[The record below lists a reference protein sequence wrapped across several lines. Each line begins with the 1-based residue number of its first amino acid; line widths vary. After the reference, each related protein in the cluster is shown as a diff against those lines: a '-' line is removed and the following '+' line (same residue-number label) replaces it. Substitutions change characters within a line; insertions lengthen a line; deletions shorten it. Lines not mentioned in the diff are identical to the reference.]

1 MRFSAAAL
9 LASLI
14 PSLVTAAEL
23 RASCEVEAK
32 QVVEHA
38 RKKGFRFE
46 TTRASGDGTCE
57 ADSSEPIFIASATSR
72 SEVVCNVRVFF
83 KKAASNTSPS
93 PEAPAT
99 PTGWV
104 ISWVRIAGPNGS
116 MVFADP
122 SDESDGSWVF
132 QIRAAQDQTAQYRLD
147 RLEFTTDKDC
157 TLWKDAFGS

>member
-1 MRFSAAAL
+1 MRLRVAAL
-9 LASLI
+9 LASLM
-14 PSLVTAAEL
+14 PTLATAAEL

-72 SEVVCNVRVFF
+72 SEVVCNVRVFS
-83 KKAASNTSPS
+83 KRAATSTSPS
-93 PEAPAT
+93 PVAPVT
-99 PTGWV
+99 PIAWV
-104 ISWVRIAGPNGS
+104 IAWVRIAGPSGTI
-116 MVFADP
+116 VFADP

-157 TLWKDAFGS
+157 KLWKDAFGS